1 MPKFEEIGR
10 KLDREVQRLRQ
21 VLEKKIAPAT
31 RRKAAQSLRRISEK
45 LARLAADLES
55 DVAPKSD

>member
-1 MPKFEEIGR
+1 VPKFEEIGR

-21 VLEKKIAPAT
+21 VVEKKIAPAT
-31 RRKAAQSLRRISEK
+31 RRKAAQSLRWISEK

-55 DVAPKSD
+55 DVAPKSE